1 MIPLYQTYTRKCVRL
16 TKECEIDLAKNVLQ
30 IKSTLQI
37 FSPSRASAPT
47 LLNSTQPQNL
57 RNCSNKLE
65 VLTMWFCFRYDFQ
78 EDNKALRW
86 CSVEEGHL
94 FLSSWLGQDIINTS
108 WSGRHKH
115 KLVKTGAKYSGDG
128 RSWQFFPK
136 AFTFNLWVGIN
147 SLLSLLFRVTEM
159 TGWQWA
165 VSNFTRTESSRNN
178 SCSDEHKNKS

>member
-1 MIPLYQTYTRKCVRL
+1 MIPLYQTYTRKCVGL
-16 TKECEIDLAKNVLQ
+16 TKECVIELAKNVLQ

-37 FSPSRASAPT
+37 LSPSRASAPT

-78 EDNKALRW
+78 EDNNALRW
-86 CSVEEGHL
+86 CSLKEGHL
-94 FLSSWLGQDIINTS
+94 FLSSRLGQAITNTS
-108 WSGRHKH
+108 WSKQGQSILEMDVSR
-115 KLVKTGAKYSGDG
+115 
-128 RSWQFFPK
+128 QFFPK
-136 AFTFNLWVGIN
+136 AFAFNLCSGIN

-165 VSNFTRTESSRNN
+165 VSNFTRT
-178 SCSDEHKNKS
+178 

>member
-1 MIPLYQTYTRKCVRL
+1 MIPLYQTYTRKCVGL
-16 TKECEIDLAKNVLQ
+16 TKECERELAKNVLQ

-37 FSPSRASAPT
+37 LSPSRASAPT

-78 EDNKALRW
+78 EDNNALRW
-86 CSVEEGHL
+86 CSLEEGHL
-94 FLSSWLGQDIINTS
+94 FLSSRLGQAITNTS
-108 WSGRHKH
+108 WSKQGQSI
-115 KLVKTGAKYSGDG
+115 LEMDV
-128 RSWQFFPK
+128 SWQFFPK
-136 AFTFNLWVGIN
+136 AFTFNLCCGIN

-165 VSNFTRTESSRNN
+165 VSNFTRTKSSNR
-178 SCSDEHKNKS
+178 SHTKNTKTKKQTQT